1 MVNSIIPKSAIVAH
15 TTKPTLVEPATKPLS
30 IDDITSI
37 DQIDSLIKDIDKDV
51 LIHSP

>member
-1 MVNSIIPKSAIVAH
+1 MINSIRPTSESVAH
-15 TTKPTLVEPATKPLS
+15 IAEPALVEPATKPLS